1 MQQRHFE
8 VIAETIRQIED
19 DATRNFIGHLFAR
32 RLSLTNP
39 RFKFGV
45 FYRAANVTEE

>member
-1 MQQRHFE
+1 MQKRHFE

-32 RLSLTNP
+32 RLSLTNAK
-39 RFKFGV
+39 FKFGT